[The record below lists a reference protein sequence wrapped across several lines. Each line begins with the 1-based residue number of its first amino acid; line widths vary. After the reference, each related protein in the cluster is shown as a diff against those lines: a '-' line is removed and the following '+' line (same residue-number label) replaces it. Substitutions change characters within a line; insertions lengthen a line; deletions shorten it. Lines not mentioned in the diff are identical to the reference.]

1 VTRSEGRREGR
12 SQEVREGERPRGE
25 GRGKRG
31 EEGGEGRRE
40 GRSQEVRE
48 GERPGGEGIE
58 EGREREGRRQVE
70 RVSHKIVK

>member
-1 VTRSEGRREGR
+1 VTRSEERREGR

-31 EEGGEGRRE
+31 EEGGEVARSEGRRE
-40 GRSQEVRE
+40 GRSQKVRK

-58 EGREREGRRQVE
+58 EGGERAGGESFPQR
-70 RVSHKIVK
+70 